1 MDKIK
6 RINVK
11 AQKWL
16 GVISFEKWV
25 ISHDEGQ
32 RYGIVTINMLVKV
45 LKGACSLLVTA
56 LI

>member
-1 MDKIK
+1 MNKIK

-32 RYGIVTINMLVKV
+32 RYGIVTINMLVKC
-45 LKGACSLLVTA
+45 LKGLVA
-56 LI
+56 FS